1 MTDTSLTQ
9 NIVPFSFESFAI
21 RVIPDDSGNPWFV
34 AADVCDA
41 LTIGNNRDAI
51 SRLDD
56 DEKGVVTTDTLG
68 GPQELAVIN
77 ESGLYSLILTSR
89 KPEAKKF
96 KKWVTSEVLP
106 TIRKTGRYETKP
118 VFDINSLSR
127 LDIARMLLE
136 SETEKMALAAE
147 NAVLLP
153 KAELC
158 DELLVDNETTYL
170 IDTVAGMAPMDTN
183 QLRNILKDDGWLKFS
198 DGAWLPTAHVRHK
211 AWMVVRLDSVN
222 GTKFPCAAFTME
234 GISQLR
240 HTQALSDLFKHV
252 PLGQEIFRNG
262 KIKVLQHEHRVVQ

>member
-1 MTDTSLTQ
+1 MTDISLTQ
-9 NIVPFSFESFAI
+9 NIIPFGFESFAI
-21 RVIPDDSGNPWFV
+21 RVIPDELGNPWFV

-89 KPEAKKF
+89 KPEAKKL

-106 TIRKTGRYETKP
+106 AIRKTGRYESKP
-118 VFDINSLSR
+118 MTHLET
-127 LDIARMLLE
+127 ARMLVASLE
-136 SETEKMALAAE
+136 QVEKLQHE

-153 KAELC
+153 KAELLA
-158 DELLVDNETTYL
+158 ELYVDNETTFL
-170 IDTVAGMAPMDTN
+170 IGTIAGMASPPIKADD
-183 QLRNILKDDGWLKFS
+183 LRSILKADGWIKWVE
-198 DGAWLPTAHVRHK
+198 GENTWLPSAHALAK
-211 AWMVVRLDSVN
+211 GWMIVRLDRAN
-222 GTKFPCAAFTME
+222 GKDYACATFTKQ
-234 GISQLR
+234 GIEQLR
-240 HTQALSDLFKHV
+240 HTQALCDLFKHV

-262 KIKVLQHEHRVVQ
+262 KIKVLQHEHKVVH